1 MRKKND
7 ELLKLM
13 EKIELEKPVGWGFS
27 KKKQETVSDDF
38 SEEQMIALSK
48 AIKKLEV
55 EETVKSHTAKENF
68 DSQKIL
74 DETAALSG

>member
-1 MRKKND
+1 MEAETHDEMRKKNE

-13 EKIELEKPVGWGFS
+13 EKIEKEKPVGWGFS
-27 KKKQETVSDDF
+27 KKKNDTTSDDF

-55 EETVKSHTAKENF
+55 EETIKTHEVKQNF
-68 DSQKIL
+68 DS
-74 DETAALSG
+74 